1 MIDRNLLPSI
11 VAFIA
16 VAREGGFTRG
26 AGQLGVS
33 PSALSQTIRALE
45 ARLGV
50 RLLNRST
57 RSVSVTEGGRRLL
70 MLVEPNLVAISNAI
84 DSIADPDDQP
94 RGELKINAPRI
105 VVPVF
110 LEPYLGEF
118 SRRYPDV
125 RLEIVVDDGLG
136 DIVREGCDA
145 GIRLLETVPDSMTAI
160 PVTPPVAMAVVGS
173 PAYLAANPAPTN
185 PTHLARH
192 RCIGYRQSGSAA
204 IYKWEFT
211 DPSSEAD
218 LSFEPDGCFITNNDD
233 VMVSG
238 AVQGLGLA
246 MTMDFSVRDHLTDGR
261 LVRLLEDWCPPF
273 DGFQL
278 YLSSREQMPKKLRAF
293 VDFMVEKRR
302 LAL

>member
-1 MIDRNLLPSI
+1 
-11 VAFIA
+11 
-16 VAREGGFTRG
+16 
-26 AGQLGVS
+26 
-33 PSALSQTIRALE
+33 
-45 ARLGV
+45 
-50 RLLNRST
+50 
-57 RSVSVTEGGRRLL
+57 